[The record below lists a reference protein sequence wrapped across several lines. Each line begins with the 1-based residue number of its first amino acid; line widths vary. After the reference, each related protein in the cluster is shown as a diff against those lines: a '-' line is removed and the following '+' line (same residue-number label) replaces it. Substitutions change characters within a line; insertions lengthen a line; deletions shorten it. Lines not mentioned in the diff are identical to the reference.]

1 MSAAVS
7 DTPSP
12 HAKVAARL
20 RIKPVSPAFADAV
33 LSDLLRM
40 RETSIGRAL
49 FRRVLAAGR
58 LVTIE
63 KPAPPTDPPNAWSY
77 LRQPDNAGT
86 PEIVIVYDPAD
97 WPNPAMPHP
106 LPSDAV
112 LFAVLEDAIA
122 ALESTPVSREATTY
136 LNGHLVAAPP
146 STQRIGSQPT

>member
-7 DTPSP
+7 ETPSP
-12 HAKVAARL
+12 VAKVAARL

-40 RETSIGRAL
+40 RETSTGRAL
-49 FRRVLAAGR
+49 FNRVRTAGR

-63 KPAPPTDPPNAWSY
+63 KPNPPTDPPNAWSC
-77 LRQPDNAGT
+77 LRHSEDTGAA
-86 PEIVIVYDPAD
+86 EIVIVYDPGD

-112 LFAVLEDAIA
+112 LFAVLEDALA
-122 ALESTPVSREATTY
+122 DEATTPESRAASAY
-136 LNGHLVAAPP
+136 LSERRDAASPP
-146 STQRIGSQPT
+146 SQRIGSQPA

>member
-7 DTPSP
+7 EEPLP
-12 HAKVAARL
+12 AAKVAARL

-40 RETSIGRAL
+40 RETPIGRAL
-49 FRRVLAAGR
+49 FDRVRIAGR

-63 KPAPPTDPPNAWSY
+63 KPDPPTDPPNAWSW
-77 LRQPDNAGT
+77 LRHSEDTGT
-86 PEIVIVYDPAD
+86 AEIVIVYDPDD

-136 LNGHLVAAPP
+136 LNGRLVAAPP
-146 STQRIGSQPT
+146 STQRTGSQPT